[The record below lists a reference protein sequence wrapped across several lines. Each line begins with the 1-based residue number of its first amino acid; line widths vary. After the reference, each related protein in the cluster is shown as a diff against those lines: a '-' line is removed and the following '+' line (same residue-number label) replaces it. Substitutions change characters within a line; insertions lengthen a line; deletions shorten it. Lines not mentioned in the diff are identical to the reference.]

1 MRYNN
6 TYPLLTSPAS
16 MAGRGQCSHEGCELC
31 SLSVVTAVY
40 HSKHHTHGKY
50 QKDLITLKK
59 KEMQLSLKSNKSS
72 TKQLRYLSE
81 KKTISTIPCKI

>member
-1 MRYNN
+1 
-6 TYPLLTSPAS
+6 

-59 KEMQLSLKSNKSS
+59 KEMQLSLKSNK
-72 TKQLRYLSE
+72 KQH
-81 KKTISTIPCKI
+81 KTVEIPIREENHFHNTL